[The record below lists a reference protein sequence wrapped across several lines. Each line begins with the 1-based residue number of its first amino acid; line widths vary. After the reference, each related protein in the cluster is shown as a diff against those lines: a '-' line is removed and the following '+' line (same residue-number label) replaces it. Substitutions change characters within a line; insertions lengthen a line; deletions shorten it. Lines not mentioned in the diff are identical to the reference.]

1 MTSVFI
7 INGFL
12 DSGKTD
18 FINYTI
24 TQPYFQDRKA
34 TLLIVCEEGE
44 KEYDPKV
51 LERTRTFMEVIED
64 EDDFSIMEDGKED
77 SSEDQN

>member
-51 LERTRTFMEVIED
+51 LERTRTFMEVIEE
-64 EDDFSIMEDGKED
+64 EDDFNARNLMEFE
-77 SSEDQN
+77 